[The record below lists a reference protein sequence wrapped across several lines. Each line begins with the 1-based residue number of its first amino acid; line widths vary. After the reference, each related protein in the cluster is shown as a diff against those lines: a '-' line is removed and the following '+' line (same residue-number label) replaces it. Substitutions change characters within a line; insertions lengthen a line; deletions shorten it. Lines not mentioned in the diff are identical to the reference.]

1 MNLFGDE
8 YLKRPTLE
16 DLQRLLDIGEKRG
29 FPGMVGS
36 IDCMH
41 WESITLPQCPK
52 QELFAKVQE
61 ATRKDV
67 ERAFGCGARFWS
79 IASSICDCEKPG
91 AFMGQGKDRD
101 DYENMYHTTQ
111 YDSRK

>member
-1 MNLFGDE
+1 MYNLTY
-8 YLKRPTLE
+8 YLTGGIYPKWSTFI
-16 DLQRLLDIGEKRG
+16 Q
-29 FPGMVGS
+29 S
-36 IDCMH
+36 I
-41 WESITLPQCPK
+41 SLPQGPNA
-52 QELFAKVQE
+52 ELFAKVQE